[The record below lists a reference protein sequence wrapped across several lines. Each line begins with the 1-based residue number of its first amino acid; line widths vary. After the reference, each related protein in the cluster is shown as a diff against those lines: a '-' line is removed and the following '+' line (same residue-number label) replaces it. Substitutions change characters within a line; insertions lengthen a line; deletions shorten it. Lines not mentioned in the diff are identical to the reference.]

1 MTAIDPF
8 RHDDAAYVLG
18 ALDDADRAAFE
29 AHLLT
34 CADCRA
40 RVEELRP
47 TADLL
52 TGVPLS
58 ALTNDDPAPPM
69 PDTLLPGLLRRA
81 RHERRRRGVVIA
93 AVTAVAAACVAAVA
107 IVVTSGESGSSKPAP
122 RAFAAVTQSPVTAT
136 ARLVAERWG
145 TEIDLRCHY
154 PQGVATYT
162 PYALVVIDKEHH
174 RYVGGSWTLVP
185 GKTISFTGGTSVPR
199 GDIDRVQITRSDGTP
214 ILELDV

>member
-18 ALDDADRAAFE
+18 ALDDADREAFE

-40 RVEELRP
+40 RVEQLRP

-52 TGVPLS
+52 TGLPLS
-58 ALTNDDPAPPM
+58 ALTNDEPAPPM

-81 RHERRRRGVVIA
+81 RHERRRHGAVIA

-107 IVVTSGESGSSKPAP
+107 VVVTSGGSSTAKPTP
-122 RAFAAVTQSPVTAT
+122 EAFAAVRQSPVTAT
-136 ARLVAERWG
+136 AQLVAKAWG

-162 PYALVVIDKEHH
+162 PYTLVVIDKEQH
-174 RYVGGSWTLVP
+174 RYAGGSWTLVP

-199 GDIDRVQITRSDGTP
+199 GDIDRVQITRPDGTP

>member
-1 MTAIDPF
+1 MTAFDPF

-18 ALDDADRAAFE
+18 ALDDAEREAFE
-29 AHLLT
+29 THLLT
-34 CADCRA
+34 CSDCRA
-40 RVEELRP
+40 RVDELRP

-81 RHERRRRGVVIA
+81 RHERRRRGMVIA

-107 IVVTSGESGSSKPAP
+107 IVVTSGQSGSPKPAP
-122 RAFAAVTQSPVTAT
+122 QAFAAVQQSPVTAT
-136 ARLVAERWG
+136 ARLLTKKWG

-154 PQGVATYT
+154 PQGLATYT
-162 PYALVVIDKEHH
+162 PYSLVVIDKEQH
-174 RYVGGSWTLVP
+174 RYAGGSWTLVP

-199 GDIDRVQITRSDGTP
+199 GDIDRVQITRPDGTP

>member
-29 AHLLT
+29 THLLT
-34 CADCRA
+34 CADCRT

-93 AVTAVAAACVAAVA
+93 AVTAVAAACVAAVTIA
-107 IVVTSGESGSSKPAP
+107 VTSGQSGSPKPAP
-122 RAFAAVTQSPVTAT
+122 QAFAAVQQSPVTAT
-136 ARLVAERWG
+136 ARLVAKKWG

-154 PQGVATYT
+154 PQGLVTYA
-162 PYALVVIDKEHH
+162 PYALVVIDKEQH
-174 RYVGGSWTLVP
+174 RYAGGSWTLVP
-185 GKTISFTGGTSVPR
+185 GKTIEFTGGTSVPR
-199 GDIDRVQITRSDGTP
+199 GDIDRVQITRPDGTP

>member
-18 ALDDADRAAFE
+18 ALDDAERAAFE
-29 AHLLT
+29 AHLAT

-40 RVEELRP
+40 RVQELRA

-58 ALTNDDPAPPM
+58 ALTNDDPPM

-81 RHERRRRGVVIA
+81 RKERRRRGVVIA
-93 AVTAVAAACVAAVA
+93 AATAVAAACVAAVVV
-107 IVVTSGESGSSKPAP
+107 VVTSGQSGPAEPAP
-122 RAFAAVTQSPVTAT
+122 LAFTAVQQSPVTAT
-136 ARLVAERWG
+136 ARLVAEKWG

-154 PQGVATYT
+154 PQGLATYT
-162 PYALVVIDKEHH
+162 PYALVVIDKEQH
-174 RYVGGSWTLVP
+174 RYAGGSWTLVP

-199 GDIDRVQITRSDGTP
+199 GDIDRVQITRPDGTP